1 MERAKMSRLCAAGCA
16 VLACL
21 SLLLMS
27 GQPGAASGELS
38 GMASVR
44 GVGSQSLDP
53 SPPSEAVKLILM
65 HHSSGTNWLR
75 DASGALGIAL
85 MNNNYFVSDTN
96 YGWVGGGTNV
106 GNRTDIGQWWEWFAG
121 SNRDSIM
128 ADVYLEGDLHCE
140 YTRMTTDPGAE
151 NEVIM
156 FMSNFRNSNLLG
168 KPDDPPTIDD
178 NPLRGRNYSS
188 VHHTVGNAK
197 GIYNDILEYFGTR
210 RDKLF
215 VVITASPVQDV
226 TYAANARAFNTWLV
240 EDWLD
245 AYPHNNV
252 AVFDFY
258 NLLTS
263 NGGSWDVNDLGWETG
278 NHHRYRDGVIEY
290 TTDQGGNVGAY
301 PNFGTNDHASP
312 AGNQKA
318 TDEFVT
324 LLNVFYHQWRPETTT
339 PTATPDVTDTPVPTA
354 TPTETLP
361 EMPHAVF
368 LPLVVR

>member
-1 MERAKMSRLCAAGCA
+1 MGRACAGASMG
-16 VLACL
+16 VACIG
-21 SLLLMS
+21 LLLM
-27 GQPGAASGELS
+27 GGRAGAAGEPSGVAYSQGTQALS
-38 GMASVR
+38 V
-44 GVGSQSLDP
+44 DP
-53 SPPSEAVKLILM
+53 SPPSGAVKLVFM

-75 DASGALGIAL
+75 DTSGALGIAL
-85 MNNNYFVSDTN
+85 MNSNYFVSDTN
-96 YGWVGGGTNV
+96 YGWVGGGTNI

-121 SNRDSIM
+121 SNRDNIM
-128 ADVYLEGDLHCE
+128 ADLWVEGDLHCE
-140 YTRMTTDPGAE
+140 YSRMTTDPGAE